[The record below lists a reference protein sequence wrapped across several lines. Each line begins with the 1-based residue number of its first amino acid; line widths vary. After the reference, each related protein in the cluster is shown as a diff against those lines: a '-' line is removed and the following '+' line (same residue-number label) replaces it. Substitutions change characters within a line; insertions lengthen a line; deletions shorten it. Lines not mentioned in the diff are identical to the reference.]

1 MSTPPASP
9 PPPDSPRGRAR
20 SGAPAHR
27 QAHELPLFRLL
38 AEPAVCQALA
48 TVVMFFAFSGDALRA
63 LVGWPGW
70 VALLVCLVL
79 ASTGSLIGQAPRL
92 EWRGALPFSLIAVL
106 LYLVASIAWSQYSL
120 QSLFGALSALA
131 FTALGV
137 FLALGRDL
145 IQAIRA
151 LADALRAFLAASLAL
166 ELFSGLVLPAP
177 VNWLGAS
184 GNLAAGGPITGIA
197 GTRNLLGFVACL
209 AVVTFVVEL
218 RTKSVTRGVSL
229 ASLSG
234 AALTLLF
241 TRSPVTVLA
250 LAVVGV
256 ATVAIFALRRVPR
269 ERKAVAQYVL
279 GGILLLSL
287 IAAWMLRSQILE
299 LLGANHELDVR
310 VDLWR
315 ELLPFAGQFQAQGW
329 GWIGE
334 WNFDVYPFDVLAQA
348 PGVDSGLNAGM
359 DVYLQL
365 GAIGA
370 VLMIAATGL
379 AFARSW
385 LLATEYPSSA
395 YAWPALVLVL
405 TAVTN
410 LAQSYLL
417 SEGGLMLF
425 VYCAIAVARKR
436 SWRHRVGAPLG
447 APGMR

>member
-1 MSTPPASP
+1 MSTSP
-9 PPPDSPRGRAR
+9 TPGDRGSAGARAR
-20 SGAPAHR
+20 R
-27 QAHELPLFRLL
+27 QAHELQVFRLL
-38 AEPAVCQALA
+38 AEPAVCQTLA
-48 TVVMFFAFSGDALRA
+48 TVVMFFALAGNAIRS
-63 LVGWPGW
+63 LVDWPGW
-70 VALLVCLVL
+70 VAMLVCLLVL
-79 ASTGSLIGQAPRL
+79 TVGSLVGQAPRL
-92 EWRGALPFSLIAVL
+92 EWRGALPFSLGAVL
-106 LYLVASIAWSQYSL
+106 IYLVASIAWSQYPL
-120 QSLFGALSALA
+120 QSLFGALSTLA
-131 FTALGV
+131 FTGLGV

-166 ELFSGLVLPAP
+166 ELFSGLVLPTP
-177 VNWLGAS
+177 VNWLGVS
-184 GNLAAGGPITGIA
+184 GNLASGGPITGIA

-209 AVVTFVVEL
+209 AVVTFAVEW
-218 RTKSVTRGVSL
+218 RTRSVTRGVSA

-234 AALTLLF
+234 SALTLLF
-241 TRSPVTVLA
+241 TSSPVTVLA
-250 LAVVGV
+250 LAVVAV
-256 ATVAIFALRRVPR
+256 ATGVIFALRRVPR
-269 ERKAVAQYVL
+269 ERKPTAQYVL
-279 GGILLLSL
+279 GGVLLVALV
-287 IAAWMLRSQILE
+287 AAWMLRNQVLD

-329 GWIGE
+329 GWIGA
-334 WNFDVYPFDVLAQA
+334 WNFDVYPFDVLSQA
-348 PGVDSGLNAGM
+348 PTVDSALNAGM

-370 VLMIAATGL
+370 VLVIAATGL

-417 SEGGLMLF
+417 SEAGLMLF

-436 SWRHRVGAPLG
+436 SWRHRVGTPIG
-447 APGMR
+447 APGTR